1 MEERYAFEEL
11 EDEAAM
17 SAEPAEA
24 PSEPQMAITP
34 AWRTFA
40 DIPDVRVIKRPEPG
54 RNHKLWVSF
63 GQVKVRACKDTGAA
77 STTIPESLALRVIRH
92 HASMTDSEVCPV
104 IDVFEYKPSIRLVGF
119 ASSAPVEIN

>member
-1 MEERYAFEEL
+1 MRCVTEERFAFEEL

-17 SAEPAEA
+17 SAEVAGT
-24 PSEPQMAITP
+24 PSDPQMAVTP

-40 DIPDVRVIKRPEPG
+40 DIPDLRVIKRPEPG

-63 GQVKVRACKDTGAA
+63 GQVKVRACKDTGAT

-92 HASMTDSEVCPV
+92 HAGMADSDIYPV
-104 IDVFEYKPSIRLVGF
+104 IDVFEYRP
-119 ASSAPVEIN
+119 